1 VKHFFDCEFNEDGQ
15 TIDLISIGI
24 AAEDGREYYACNQ
37 EAQLHRVND
46 WVRAN
51 VLPKLPPY
59 DGHLAANPKTVMSRL
74 WKSRK
79 EIAQDVVLFTGGPS
93 TPLNH
98 NPYGLH
104 WEQRDIV
111 YKSTWLP
118 THEDSTPIEFW
129 AYFAD
134 YDWVALCQLYGTM
147 MQLPPSFPMFCQDL
161 KQLSVDVGG
170 PTHPPDPKDE
180 HNALADARWN
190 RDLYTFLM
198 NHRAG
203 EQAIAVMKR

>member
-1 VKHFFDCEFNEDGQ
+1 MKHFFDCEFNEDGH

-24 AAEDGREYYACNQ
+24 VAEDGREYYACNQ

-51 VLPKLPPY
+51 VLPKLPSY
-59 DGHLAANPKTVMSRL
+59 DGHLPVYHPSRL
-74 WKSRK
+74 WKPRG
-79 EIAQDVVLFTGGPS
+79 EIANDIVLFTGGPINS
-93 TPLNH
+93 VLEGH
-98 NPYGLH
+98 K
-104 WEQRDIV
+104 IA
-111 YKSTWLP
+111 WLP
-118 THEDSTPIEFW
+118 TREDATSIEFW

-134 YDWVALCQLYGTM
+134 YDWVAFCQLYGTM
-147 MQLPPSFPMFCQDL
+147 MQLPTQFPRFCRDL
-161 KQLSVDVGG
+161 KQLSIDVGS

-180 HNALADARWN
+180 HDALADARWN

-203 EQAIAVMKR
+203 EQAIAVMNRTT